1 MQTITR
7 AHISW
12 NETLYDLDKYGM
24 CERLMDIR
32 HQRSAKS
39 YHQGENYAVL
49 KTGAFFYWN

>member
-1 MQTITR
+1 MQTIAR

-12 NETLYDLDKYGM
+12 NETLCDFDKYGM

-39 YHQGENYAVL
+39 YHQGKNYAVL
-49 KTGAFFYWN
+49 KTEAFFY